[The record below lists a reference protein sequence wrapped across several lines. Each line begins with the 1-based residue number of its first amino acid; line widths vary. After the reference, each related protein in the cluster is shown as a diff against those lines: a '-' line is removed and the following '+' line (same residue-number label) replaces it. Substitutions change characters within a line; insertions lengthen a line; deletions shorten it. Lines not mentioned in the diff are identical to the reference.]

1 MKLIREID
9 GIVILEGVTKH
20 EKDVE
25 ASLELTIEDWKLL
38 VKKIAIL
45 EKILK
50 PLKEQV
56 SVIEEAL
63 IPVAQEMEEQRRVI
77 NSAIITI
84 KESSKS
90 TIKYKEV
97 VTKALEIATAD
108 QKSVLNETI
117 NKLTTKSVSTKLN
130 ILEPE
135 IADFLVTLNQHV
147 TADELLER
155 LGDIDKL
162 PRNIINKKK
171 REGKIAEGLSDKLPS
186 IAKIFSDV
194 KNILSFAFKS
204 VYKKLEKSKKSADK
218 LAQVA
223 QEK

>member
-1 MKLIREID
+1 M
-9 GIVILEGVTKH
+9 
-20 EKDVE
+20 
-25 ASLELTIEDWKLL
+25 ED
-38 VKKIAIL
+38 
-45 EKILK
+45 
-50 PLKEQV
+50 
-56 SVIEEAL
+56 
-63 IPVAQEMEEQRRVI
+63 QRRVI

-84 KESSKS
+84 KEGSKS
-90 TIKYKEV
+90 TVKYKEV
-97 VTKALEIATAD
+97 VTKALEIATTD
-108 QKSVLNETI
+108 QKAVLNETI
-117 NKLTTKSVSTKLN
+117 DKLTSKSVSTKLN

-155 LGDIDKL
+155 LGEIDKL

-186 IAKIFSDV
+186 IAKIFGDV
-194 KNILSFAFKS
+194 KNILSFAFRS

-218 LAQVA
+218 LAQIA